1 MELLKQLQED
11 VTATRSSSTNFP
23 LHELFRGASYL
34 SASENTAVVSNVQSP
49 SSREL
54 QQSPPLILGDGVA
67 DDELQERESKRS
79 IFGRKERKK
88 YNVRQHE
95 ARNDSNTQQQQQQN
109 YGLVSPLSTLKM
121 EENIPTPSTWV
132 MENNNIVRP
141 TPLVIGTTSSNMMS
155 ALAASD
161 NNCNVS
167 PTRHLTSSSHEGITT
182 PPRAV
187 GYQRKLSP
195 IAISPITP
203 ARIPDYYKRDS
214 YQNNNNSIP
223 KYTLN
228 GNGQHSSTVRL
239 LPNIKNYRTDIEESK
254 SKLS

>member
-1 MELLKQLQED
+1 MPPQDEVMVATNLAAAERSDEQQALIKSLSFSSSEDGHGGTAITMELLKQLQED

-67 DDELQERESKRS
+67 GDELQERESKRS

-109 YGLVSPLSTLKM
+109 YGLVSPLSK
-121 EENIPTPSTWV
+121 
-132 MENNNIVRP
+132 
-141 TPLVIGTTSSNMMS
+141 
-155 ALAASD
+155 
-161 NNCNVS
+161 
-167 PTRHLTSSSHEGITT
+167 
-182 PPRAV
+182 
-187 GYQRKLSP
+187 
-195 IAISPITP
+195 
-203 ARIPDYYKRDS
+203 
-214 YQNNNNSIP
+214 
-223 KYTLN
+223 
-228 GNGQHSSTVRL
+228 
-239 LPNIKNYRTDIEESK
+239 
-254 SKLS
+254 